1 MTDKLFSFLELK
13 IRMVFVFF
21 LICFFSS
28 SLLAQE
34 KVENTS
40 NPSPNNTQEVKV
52 EENKFPPIS
61 ETVLEQRTSLLP
73 ELKSKLE
80 RLQKQDKSDLFL
92 IFNEKLF
99 SNLLNELTQSK
110 FNLGNLFEVK
120 LVNPR
125 MVFLNG
131 LALAQLQADLTST
144 NSFISITTK
153 LNITAKLLVEQTETN
168 SLVAKFEIVDIRP
181 AATGENTTTA
191 APTPSPEQL
200 AKLLPPVTLPLELDF
215 DRSLPADKYSQTKPV
230 AYEISTEARRI
241 RGHFQIIELL
251 PLNGRLV
258 LLAKVENLSIT
269 QGQGERKRKNK
280 TPKPTPASFQT
291 QTNLLDTK
299 ELDKQ
304 IDELSSNLTSQTDFS
319 VMVKRHFLDLLVDEF
334 AQASTRDVIIK
345 LMRSRVMS
353 SKSDL
358 GFAKYENYL
367 DIENG
372 DGAMD
377 LKDAELQSIK
387 NGQIQLFVDAS
398 GQVQAQ
404 ARGKQIGIEYQT
416 SPQIGVSLRD
426 QVAFTIE
433 AVGSEFQ
440 LKPVAKKV
448 NVHLDIKVPVQMIGR
463 DINTSQNVAVDVA
476 SVIKPIVLPRVI
488 GTNLTLPQ
496 ATKTITLTSINYR
509 ADADKLVFGANL
521 TFNDN
526 K

>member
-1 MTDKLFSFLELK
+1 MTNKLLSFLELK

-21 LICFFSS
+21 LLCFFSPI
-28 SLLAQE
+28 LLAQE
-34 KVENTS
+34 KTDNTS
-40 NPSPNNTQEVKV
+40 NNSPNITQEVKS

-61 ETVLEQRTSLLP
+61 ESVLEQRVSLLP

-80 RLQKQDKSDLFL
+80 KLQKQDKSDLFL

-110 FNLGNLFEVK
+110 FNLGNLFDVK

-181 AATGENTTTA
+181 AATGENT
-191 APTPSPEQL
+191 APAPSPEQL

-269 QGQGERKRKNK
+269 QGQGERKRKNR

-291 QTNLLDTK
+291 QTNLLNTK

-304 IDELSSNLTSQTDFS
+304 IDTLSSNLISQTDFS
-319 VMVKRHFLDLLVDEF
+319 VIVKRHFLDLLADEF
-334 AQASTRDVIIK
+334 AQASTQDVIIK

-372 DGAMD
+372 DGTMD
-377 LKDAELQSIK
+377 LKEAELQSIK

-426 QVAFTIE
+426 QIAFTIE

-463 DINTSQNVAVDVA
+463 DINTSQNVVVDVA
-476 SVIKPIVLPRVI
+476 SVIKPIILPKVI

-496 ATKTITLTSINYR
+496 ATKTITLTNISYR
-509 ADADKLVFGANL
+509 AEADKLVFGANL
-521 TFNDN
+521 TFNDS

>member
-1 MTDKLFSFLELK
+1 MTNKLLSFLELK
-13 IRMVFVFF
+13 IRMVFIFF
-21 LICFFSS
+21 LLSLFSPI
-28 SLLAQE
+28 LLAQE
-34 KVENTS
+34 KTDNISNT
-40 NPSPNNTQEVKV
+40 SPNNAQEIKL

-80 RLQKQDKSDLFL
+80 KLQKQDKSDLFL

-110 FNLGNLFEVK
+110 FNLGNLFDVK

-181 AATGENTTTA
+181 AATGENTTA

-269 QGQGERKRKNK
+269 QGQGERKRKNR

-291 QTNLLDTK
+291 QTNLLNTK

-319 VMVKRHFLDLLVDEF
+319 VMVKRHFLDLLADEF
-334 AQASTRDVIIK
+334 AQSSTRDIIIK

-372 DGAMD
+372 DGTMD

-387 NGQIQLFVDAS
+387 NGQIQLFIDAS

-476 SVIKPIVLPRVI
+476 SVIKPIILPRVI

-496 ATKTITLTSINYR
+496 ATKTITLTNINYR
-509 ADADKLVFGANL
+509 AEAEQLVFGANL